1 MRHMKIK
8 VKMKYDSADIRDV
21 HNTKSTRIISWT
33 WV

>member
-21 HNTKSTRIISWT
+21 HNTKSTRISS
-33 WV
+33 